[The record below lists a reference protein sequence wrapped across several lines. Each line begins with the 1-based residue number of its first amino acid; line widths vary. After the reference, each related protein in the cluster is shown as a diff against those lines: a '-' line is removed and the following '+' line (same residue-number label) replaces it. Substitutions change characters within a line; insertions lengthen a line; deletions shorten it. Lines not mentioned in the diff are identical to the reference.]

1 MGVAV
6 VGVEVAVVGFEVVMR
21 VGGGSGLFLTS
32 RNGGVG
38 EGSHSPLA
46 IPVVISPSPLQ
57 AL

>member
-1 MGVAV
+1 M
-6 VGVEVAVVGFEVVMR
+6 GVEVAVVGFEVVMR